1 MSGGVTL
8 WNEAAV
14 RDLMARLE
22 DFRATCRPTTL
33 IEVQHASTPQV
44 NDSIYVQVINDHFSD
59 ARIYA
64 LYEGGARYTLGLVV
78 GKTKGQLTPILWQ
91 PRGLQFEVS
100 FIATEGVYYS
110 DELLLEPGDVIQMT
124 IPPNIATSAFFRR
137 R

>member
-1 MSGGVTL
+1 LVLVAGVALLVAAACGGKR
-8 WNEAAV
+8 E
-14 RDLMARLE
+14 
-22 DFRATCRPTTL
+22 
-33 IEVQHASTPQV
+33 IEVHHAAAPQV

-64 LYEGGARYTLGLVV
+64 IYESGSRYTLGLVV

-91 PRGLQFEVS
+91 PRGIQFEIS
-100 FIATEGVYYS
+100 FIATEGLYYS
-110 DELLLEPGDVIQMT
+110 DELLLEPGDVIQIT